1 MSTTTHVN
9 IVVSDGTRLRA
20 RARGLDKT
28 PCGPVPIFIHGWSGS
43 GRYFD
48 VALARADPTM
58 FPSTSVAYDL
68 RGHGESDKPTR
79 GLTVARLAMD
89 LREVVDHFAD
99 ACPEGVVFVGT
110 SMGCAVIWSYLQLF
124 GDEERLRG
132 VVLVDQAPLQNRRPD
147 WNLGSKGCFDA
158 ASYAKLAEAV
168 RADMDAFADG
178 NAEAC
183 LVSMEEIEKREPGVL
198 HALKSETLKCDPE
211 ALCELM
217 YDHTHQDWRSA
228 CANTAVPALVLG
240 GRKSKIFPWEGVARV
255 GELMKN
261 ARVKFYEN
269 CDHWLYVEEPAEF
282 AADVANFCREVHREA
297 S

>member
-1 MSTTTHVN
+1 MFRRRPSRTIFVDTVTAINRRAGSRWRDWRWIFARWWTTSRTR
-9 IVVSDGTRLRA
+9 VS
-20 RARGLDKT
+20 
-28 PCGPVPIFIHGWSGS
+28 
-43 GRYFD
+43 
-48 VALARADPTM
+48 
-58 FPSTSVAYDL
+58 
-68 RGHGESDKPTR
+68 
-79 GLTVARLAMD
+79 
-89 LREVVDHFAD
+89 
-99 ACPEGVVFVGT
+99 EGVVFVGT

-158 ASYAKLAEAV
+158 APHAKLAEAV

-211 ALCELM
+211 ALCEIM

-228 CANTAVPALVLG
+228 
-240 GRKSKIFPWEGVARV
+240 AR
-255 GELMKN
+255 EHRRPR
-261 ARVKFYEN
+261 ARPRRTQE
-269 CDHWLYVEEPAEF
+269 
-282 AADVANFCREVHREA
+282 
-297 S
+297 

>member
-1 MSTTTHVN
+1 M
-9 IVVSDGTRLRA
+9 
-20 RARGLDKT
+20 
-28 PCGPVPIFIHGWSGS
+28 
-43 GRYFD
+43 
-48 VALARADPTM
+48 
-58 FPSTSVAYDL
+58 
-68 RGHGESDKPTR
+68 
-79 GLTVARLAMD
+79 AMD

-211 ALCELM
+211 ALCEIM

-269 CDHWLYVEEPAEF
+269 CDHWLYVEKPAEF

>member
-1 MSTTTHVN
+1 MSTTTHVD

-158 ASYAKLAEAV
+158 ASCGKLAAEV

-282 AADVANFCREVHREA
+282 AADVANFCREVRREA

>member
-1 MSTTTHVN
+1 MSTATHVD

-20 RARGLDKT
+20 RARGLAKP

-79 GLTVARLAMD
+79 GLPVARLAMD

-132 VVLVDQAPLQNRRPD
+132 VVLVEQAPLQNRRPD

-228 CANTAVPALVLG
+228 CANTAVHALVLG

>member
-1 MSTTTHVN
+1 M
-9 IVVSDGTRLRA
+9 
-20 RARGLDKT
+20 
-28 PCGPVPIFIHGWSGS
+28 
-43 GRYFD
+43 
-48 VALARADPTM
+48 
-58 FPSTSVAYDL
+58 
-68 RGHGESDKPTR
+68 
-79 GLTVARLAMD
+79 AMD

-183 LVSMEEIEKREPGVL
+183 LVSMEETEKREPGVL

-240 GRKSKIFPWEGVARV
+240 GRKSKIFPWEGVARRRAHEKRSSQV
-255 GELMKN
+255 LRELRPLVVRRGTRRIRRRRREFLQRGASRGFMT
-261 ARVKFYEN
+261 RV
-269 CDHWLYVEEPAEF
+269 P
-282 AADVANFCREVHREA
+282 RP
-297 S
+297 